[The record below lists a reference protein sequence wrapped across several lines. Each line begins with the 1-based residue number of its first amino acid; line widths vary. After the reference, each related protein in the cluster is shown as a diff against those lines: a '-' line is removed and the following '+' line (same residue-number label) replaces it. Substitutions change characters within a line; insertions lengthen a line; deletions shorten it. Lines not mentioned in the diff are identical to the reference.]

1 MRKIEYHKQFEEE
14 LDEIL
19 EKFPSYRKK
28 ILNRLQILAKAL
40 EERGKNVLV
49 EPYFE
54 KLQES
59 DVLYSLRL
67 TGKKPNIRILFV
79 FSEDTQIVL
88 FVHVFYEKEKSDY
101 RRAINLAEKRAK
113 RWSEDNEI
121 PLLREV
127 R

>member
-1 MRKIEYHKQFEEE
+1 VRKIEYHKQFEKE

-19 EKFPSYRKK
+19 KKFPSYRKK
-28 ILNRLQILAKAL
+28 ILSKLHIIAKAL

-88 FVHVFYEKEKSDY
+88 FVHIFYEKEKSDY

>member
-1 MRKIEYHKQFEEE
+1 MRKIEYHKQFEKE

-19 EKFPSYRKK
+19 KKFPSYRKK

-40 EERGKNVLV
+40 EERGKNVLAK
-49 EPYFE
+49 PYFE

-67 TGKKPNIRILFV
+67 AGKKPNIRILFV

-88 FVHVFYEKEKSDY
+88 FVHIFYEKEKSDY

-113 RWSEDNEI
+113 RWSEDHEI

>member
-1 MRKIEYHKQFEEE
+1 MRKIEYHKQFEKE

-19 EKFPSYRKK
+19 KKFPSYRKK
-28 ILNRLQILAKAL
+28 ILNRLQILAKTL
-40 EERGKNVLV
+40 EERGKNVLAK
-49 EPYFE
+49 PYFE

>member
-1 MRKIEYHKQFEEE
+1 VRKIEYHKQFEKE

-19 EKFPSYRKK
+19 KKFPSYRKK
-28 ILNRLQILAKAL
+28 ILNRLQILAKTL
-40 EERGKNVLV
+40 EERGKNVLAK
-49 EPYFE
+49 PYFE

>member
-1 MRKIEYHKQFEEE
+1 MRKIEYHKQFEKE

-19 EKFPSYRKK
+19 KKFPSYRKK

-40 EERGKNVLV
+40 EERGKNVLA

>member
-1 MRKIEYHKQFEEE
+1 MRKIEYHKQFEKE

-19 EKFPSYRKK
+19 KKFPSYRKK
-28 ILNRLQILAKAL
+28 ILNRLQILAKTL
-40 EERGKNVLV
+40 EERGKNVLAK
-49 EPYFE
+49 PYFE

-113 RWSEDNEI
+113 RWSEDHEI

>member
-1 MRKIEYHKQFEEE
+1 MRKIEYHKQFEKE

-19 EKFPSYRKK
+19 KKFPSYRKK
-28 ILNRLQILAKAL
+28 ILNRLQILAKTL
-40 EERGKNVLV
+40 EERGKNVLAK
-49 EPYFE
+49 PYFE

-88 FVHVFYEKEKSDY
+88 FVHIFYEKEKSDY

>member
-1 MRKIEYHKQFEEE
+1 VRKIEYHKQFEEE

-28 ILNRLQILAKAL
+28 ILNRLQILAKTL

-113 RWSEDNEI
+113 RWSEDNEM